1 MDSDLLTPFVEL
13 EEDFCST
20 RGLDSCVSPQLRP
33 AGLQRRHSHCP
44 ITLPNSRMNSSE
56 VPGPWGPILVEQ
68 RWSRELAC
76 SALSHIPFRMDRSVS
91 MIEGPALPP
100 PPGLTPSALAPRTL
114 ALSTQTPSD
123 LSPEMLCRLPS
134 SPLLSPRYKTELC
147 RTFQE
152 NGACKYGA
160 KCQFAHGSQELRG
173 LSRHPKYKTE
183 PCRTFHT
190 IGFCPYGARCHFI
203 HNADELCL
211 EARRPGG
218 PTLRHSISF
227 SGVSSGTAPVLTRAC
242 SMSPP
247 PLSVAGSPD
256 SLYTS
261 PLLPEPGALKH
272 FSYPLSSLL
281 DSGDDLALHFC
292 AVPEQ
297 GPGALWRCSS
307 QDSVSEC
314 VSECVSEEG
323 YVSSGS
329 RSQSPC
335 EPPRL
340 PIFSQMSTSEHSR
353 LRLDQD

>member
-1 MDSDLLTPFVEL
+1 
-13 EEDFCST
+13 
-20 RGLDSCVSPQLRP
+20 QLKP

-44 ITLPNSRMNSSE
+44 ITLPKSRMNSSE
-56 VPGPWGPILVEQ
+56 APGPWGPTLVEQ

-91 MIEGPALPP
+91 MIEGPTLPP
-100 PPGLTPSALAPRTL
+100 PPGLTPSALAPRIL
-114 ALSTQTPSD
+114 ALNSLTPCD
-123 LSPEMLCRLPS
+123 LSPELLAPELVAPELLVRLPS

-152 NGACKYGA
+152 SGACKYGA
-160 KCQFAHGSQELRG
+160 KCQFAHGPQELRG

-203 HNADELCL
+203 HNADELCSG
-211 EARRPGG
+211 ARRPGASA
-218 PTLRHSISF
+218 LRHSISF
-227 SGVSSGTAPVLTRAC
+227 SGVSSGAAPVLSRAC

-247 PLSVAGSPD
+247 PLSAEGSPD

-281 DSGDDLALHFC
+281 DTGDDLALHFS
-292 AVPEQ
+292 AVSEQ
-297 GPGALWRCSS
+297 EPGALWRCSS
-307 QDSVSEC
+307 QDS

-335 EPPRL
+335 DPPRL
-340 PIFSQMSTSEHSR
+340 PIFSQMSTSEH
-353 LRLDQD
+353 